1 MRMDNF
7 KLDAILDKII
17 EGMDMQTDE
26 SRSFFNKKTGEIVTI
41 TDEEFRAAENDEPI
55 EKFPEWQREFI
66 KIAQE
71 ILETDDYIALPSN
84 YDIDEY
90 SIMEEFCLS
99 IEDDELSDIMY
110 SSIKGRGAFRRFK
123 DNIHR
128 YNIAEDWYNYRYE
141 ALRQI
146 AIEWCR
152 ENGILK

>member
-1 MRMDNF
+1 MDNF

-41 TDEEFRAAENDEPI
+41 TDEEFRATENDEPI

-141 ALRQI
+141 ALKQI